1 MSMSMAREWIIF
13 ALCLGAGGHVALG
26 VILHEPSWWPWS
38 SAGFSGLLIGLGIY
52 VLVQMSRILWRIRQG
67 KRESPIDDEGEN
79 DYLAP

>member
-26 VILHEPSWWPWS
+26 IILHEPSWWPWS

-52 VLVQMSRILWRIRQG
+52 VVVQMSRIVWRVKQG
-67 KRESPIDDEGEN
+67 KPGGTTEDDES

>member
-26 VILHEPSWWPWS
+26 IILHEPSWWPWS

-52 VLVQMSRILWRIRQG
+52 MVVQMSRILWRVKQG
-67 KRESPIDDEGEN
+67 KPDGTTEDDEN